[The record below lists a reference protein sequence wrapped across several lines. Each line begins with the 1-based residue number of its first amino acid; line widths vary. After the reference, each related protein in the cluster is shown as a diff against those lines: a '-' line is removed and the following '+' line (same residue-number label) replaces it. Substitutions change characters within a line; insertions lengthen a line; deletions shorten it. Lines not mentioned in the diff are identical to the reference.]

1 MNNFI
6 LSFIFLICLILYYLL
21 VGSFFLTKMKIEKNR
36 FAVYVVVG
44 WIITFVLGW
53 LTGFPAQL
61 NAKSWYYFANHFQIA
76 LIIMGLIA
84 AIGHIFFHKKQI
96 KETFE
101 KINEKPII
109 ILYFFLDHL
118 KRYWFIYLFV
128 GVFTWFSI
136 TNLQPYTLNNYT
148 DDHYITKM
156 VHSMKSNV
164 LFQES
169 QYNGQ
174 VLKSYGK
181 YSLALQQQQRMFN
194 TYEIVYTY
202 FANLFG
208 IGMVTF
214 ARFAMTIHNYLMWFL
229 VFQLLGSI
237 FVDSDKSQYTIAS
250 LALLL
255 IPEGYSARGAKLFV
269 IRIFEIWRNQTAMYM
284 GGTIV
289 RNTAFPL
296 MLYFAHSFY
305 KKKSVRGFL
314 IFPIL
319 ALMLLSYQTTA
330 ISYVLLFI
338 PLFVF
343 GFILD
348 LLWKHIILKKEEF
361 NKSVIWISAS
371 AVVIAVLFILI
382 ANIDTLTKTI
392 NITANQNFATH
403 TAFNAKSLTK
413 LYKGY
418 LPYYNNVFKLDF
430 FAKTALIPIALV
442 LILAKDKKDKIIAFL
457 IGIIYLIF
465 KLNKMKLTL
474 SLISLEFYCTPRMLH
489 GMELLIFALY
499 GIAII
504 LIIQLLPYR
513 IKKLEIKNIIIPL
526 TSTCIVLGTV
536 GFMNKN
542 MSTILKYHKEA
553 DGVISSGYSTLPLR
567 ENDQMMPNM
576 FIEIGEYF
584 NSLPNKKYGIYAPS
598 RFKYKGITYTN
609 QYLLFSSKNLYI
621 FEPDWTTYYYDKGKG
636 DRAKEK
642 EILKI
647 NIAWVNMKK
656 VTDDLNVNDF
666 TSFKQCLDDVNL
678 NYAFF
683 TNQKIVNL
691 FLKYGWKIVFGGKSK
706 GYWIIKR
713 QN

>member
-61 NAKSWYYFANHFQIA
+61 NAKSWFYFANHFQIA
-76 LIIMGLIA
+76 LIIMGLVA
-84 AIGHIFFHKKQI
+84 AIGHIFFHKNQI
-96 KETFE
+96 KEIFE
-101 KINEKPII
+101 KIKEKPII

-148 DDHYITKM
+148 DDHYIAKM
-156 VHSMKSNV
+156 IHIVKSKV
-164 LFQES
+164 LLQED
-169 QYNGQ
+169 QYSGQ

-181 YSLALQQQQRMFN
+181 YSLALQQNQRMFN

-237 FVDSDKSQYTIAS
+237 FVDSDKSQYTIAP

-255 IPEGYSARGAKLFV
+255 IPEGYSARGTKIFV
-269 IRIFEIWRNQTAMYM
+269 IRVYENWRNQTAMYM
-284 GGTIV
+284 GGSIV

-296 MLYFAHSFY
+296 MLYFSYSFY
-305 KKKSVRGFL
+305 KKKTVRCFL
-314 IFPIL
+314 VFPLL

-330 ISYVLLFI
+330 ISYALLFI

-348 LLWKHIILKKEEF
+348 LLWKHITLNKEEF
-361 NKSVIWISAS
+361 NKSIIWISAS
-371 AVVIAVLFILI
+371 AVVIAALFFLI
-382 ANIDTLTKTI
+382 ANVDNLTKTI
-392 NITANQNFATH
+392 NITASQNYVTH
-403 TAFNAKSLTK
+403 SAFNAKSLTK

-418 LPYYNNVFKLDF
+418 IPYYNNVFKLDF

-442 LILAKDKKDKIIAFL
+442 LILAKDKKGKIIAFL

-489 GMELLIFALY
+489 GMELLIFASY
-499 GIAII
+499 GITII
-504 LIIQLLPYR
+504 LIIQLIPYK
-513 IKKLEIKNIIIPL
+513 IKKLEIKNIIIPI

-536 GFMNKN
+536 GFIHKN
-542 MSTILKYHKEA
+542 MSDILKYHKEA
-553 DGVISSGYSTLPLR
+553 DGVISVGYSTLPLK

-576 FIEIGEYF
+576 FIEIGSYF
-584 NSLPNKKYGIYAPS
+584 NTLKSEKIAVYSPNV
-598 RFKYKGITYTN
+598 FKYKGVTYTQ
-609 QYLLFSSKNLYI
+609 QYLLFSSKKIEYYQPSWRLVEYIRKNGDKKAMSKVDKANYAWFTFTEFYKTKKIKNLDAFNKYM
-621 FEPDWTTYYYDKGKG
+621 EWG
-636 DRAKEK
+636 
-642 EILKI
+642 
-647 NIAWVNMKK
+647 
-656 VTDDLNVNDF
+656 
-666 TSFKQCLDDVNL
+666 NL

-683 TNQKIVNL
+683 TDKERTQILVRN
-691 FLKYGWKIVFGGKSK
+691 GWKIVCGGDKK
-706 GYWIIKR
+706 GYWVIKR
-713 QN
+713 LS